1 MFFTYA
7 IDFYIAAVTPNDAIF
22 FSALIL
28 GVFVLL
34 VVLCVIGIWI
44 SRQPDSV
51 SPYSGLPLRYARD
64 LSLETKE
71 KVVRFLYNF
80 HQYDN
85 RIFEFSQATF
95 CRETG
100 RIFPNTITLFG
111 KISLDWTF
119 LKKRYP
125 GNYVSWGSLSET
137 QQEIIRD
144 KHVSLDGF
152 QTEHSC
158 PSPSPRAI
166 TPEYAFTIPGPLYVD
181 VETQILI
188 GWKEVPGTEVEVLIV
203 QKPKELK
210 IKILP
215 EDTQPVK

>member
-1 MFFTYA
+1 MLSVYA
-7 IDFYIAAVTPNDAIF
+7 IIFYFALVAPNDVIL
-22 FSALIL
+22 FSSAIL
-28 GVFVLL
+28 GVFMLLIVLGG
-34 VVLCVIGIWI
+34 IGIWI

-71 KVVRFLYNF
+71 KIVRYLYSL
-80 HQYDN
+80 HEYDN
-85 RIFEFSQATF
+85 RIFEFSRAAF

-100 RIFPNTITLFG
+100 RIFPNSVTWFG

-125 GNYVSWGSLSET
+125 GNYVSWGSLTKT

-144 KHVSLDGF
+144 KHTTLDGF

-158 PSPSPRAI
+158 PHPAPRAI
-166 TPEYAFTIPGPLYVD
+166 TPEYAFSVPGPLYAD
-181 VETQILI
+181 VNTYILI
-188 GWKEVPGTEVEVLIV
+188 GWKEIPSTGMEVLIV
-203 QKPKELK
+203 QKPKALE
-210 IKILP
+210 IKVLP
-215 EDTQPVK
+215 EDT